1 MWEGAALLL
10 IVAVVTLWID
20 SLRSRERA
28 VEAGRRACARY
39 GLQLLDDT
47 VAIARLAFARD
58 EQGQLGLQRTYLFEF
73 SDDGNNRRRGL
84 VVMQGGIPQDVQL
97 EPYRISQ

>member
-1 MWEGAALLL
+1 MWEGAGLLL
-10 IVAVVTLWID
+10 LVAAVTLWID

-47 VAIARLAFARD
+47 VAISRLALARN
-58 EQGQLGLQRTYLFEF
+58 EEGHLGLQRTYAFEF
-73 SDDGNNRRRGL
+73 SDDGNNRRQGS
-84 VVMQGGIPQDVQL
+84 VVVQGAVAQHIQL
-97 EPYRISQ
+97 EPYKME

>member
-1 MWEGAALLL
+1 MWEGAALLS
-10 IVAVVTLWID
+10 IVAAVVLWVD

-28 VEAGRRACARY
+28 VEAGRLACARY

-47 VAIARLAFARD
+47 VAISRLAFARD
-58 EQGQLGLQRTYLFEF
+58 VQGQLGLRRTYLFEF

-84 VVMQGGIPQDVQL
+84 VVMLGSIPQDVQL